1 MWKKKSPEKIES
13 YQFSEL
19 YYKKKEEIQEDDQY
33 EFIEF
38 LNWIENVNKWKK
50 KEEGKELV
58 DLRFNKYSKSA
69 ILWLFNKFVYFK
81 ERKSK
86 WYTYSAILDEA
97 KTAFKTDVYGEN
109 IVKPLFWYYG
119 NYLKYLKKKE
129 SEAAVKDVVAV
140 KTELADGVKKEEK
153 KEIVNVLKPVDK
165 WTDVV
170 EEEVEVVDEW
180 AINHYWGN
188 DRDVVDEN
196 GDVIPNPEQMH
207 IPQDIVVEPEIEREE
222 RTAKSWE
229 RYIKEKEDKLLEDA
243 KALKEALQ
251 AKVWN
256 MENKAIEMWIIIREQ
271 MDSEIKRLLSQL
283 MRWEK
288 WDMRLDHLSE
298 TTRIVDRLD
307 ELLVHRVEMCNSLHD
322 LLSKRDEYVGK
333 LKKAIRILND
343 ARWDETNEMMRVK
356 RFDSNSEDKNDSLRD
371 FIKEWRERLN
381 SSEPNQLDIPFDE

>member
-19 YYKKKEEIQEDDQY
+19 YYKKKEEIQEGDQY

>member
-1 MWKKKSPEKIES
+1 MWKKKSPEKIGS

-19 YYKKKEEIQEDDQY
+19 YYKKKEEIQEGDQY

-153 KEIVNVLKPVDK
+153 KKIVNVLKPVDK

-180 AINHYWGN
+180 AINHYWGT